1 MAFQSRSDPLLFT
14 YESFTSILEEII
26 KHGYTL
32 LRVDEDPPAEGGKS
46 FYLRHDVDI
55 SALAAA
61 RVGEIERSLGV
72 VSSFFFL
79 LGADTYNLL
88 DPSNLRIVEKL
99 RSFGH
104 CVGLHIDE
112 RIFGTDERIVRHTL
126 AWFKECVGDID
137 AVVSF
142 HRPTAAVL
150 HRDYAGFMSAYRPAI
165 FSDKRYLS
173 DSRRSDEFYPRLQAW
188 FQEGRSPIQLLL
200 HPEWWYPEQDITRFK
215 SALVERRVREIE
227 GYLSTNFSKVFG
239 ESKGDEDRTFGL

>member
-1 MAFQSRSDPLLFT
+1 MLFT
-14 YESFTSILEEII
+14 YESLTSILEDIVE
-26 KHGYTL
+26 HGYTL
-32 LRVDEDPPAEGGKS
+32 LRVDEDPPPEGGKS

-112 RIFGTDERIVRHTL
+112 RLCSADEHTVRNTL
-126 AWFKECVGDID
+126 EWFRECIAEID
-137 AVVSF
+137 PVVSF
-142 HRPTAAVL
+142 HRPTPAVL
-150 HRDYAGFMSAYRPAI
+150 NRDYAGIMSAYRPAI
-165 FSDKRYLS
+165 FSEKHYLS
-173 DSRRSDEFYPRLQAW
+173 DSRRNDEFYPRLQAW
-188 FQEGRSPIQLLL
+188 YQEDRTPIQLLL
-200 HPEWWYPEQDITRFK
+200 HPGWWYPEPDVTRFK
-215 SALVERRVREIE
+215 STLVKRRVHEIE

-239 ESKGDEDRTFGL
+239 ESQGDEDRTFGL